1 MSFYGDATQTVAL
14 CSLYN
19 KQLAIQ
25 QSEKNMV
32 KYKKEPISD
41 KRFRQHLVLPADDPD
56 FTSFNAY
63 INDFSK
69 GVRWKSSRARVT
81 KLVSW
86 LCMGSILIEWVG
98 YLLDESVEML
108 RPFFCR
114 LLMATNRLLG

>member
-19 KQLAIQ
+19 KQLTIQ

-63 INDFSK
+63 ANDFSK

-86 LCMGSILIEWVG
+86 LCMESRLIELVG

-108 RPFFCR
+108 RPFFCC